1 MKELHTLIPKV
12 DSLRWETH
20 IENIEL
26 ISSKVGVEA
35 VLVAIDGGAVIE
47 GSYEEPLVKLTDV
60 DITKGIT
67 NKSVGISNKL
77 HNLLSSNPSIVHVD
91 KP

>member
-1 MKELHTLIPKV
+1 MVVVMVVMIMIRVVVIRV
-12 DSLRWETH
+12 DNDKS
-20 IENIEL
+20 NIYTCGF
-26 ISSKVGVEA
+26 KG
-35 VLVAIDGGAVIE
+35 
-47 GSYEEPLVKLTDV
+47 YPV

-67 NKSVGISNKL
+67 NKSVGISNRL